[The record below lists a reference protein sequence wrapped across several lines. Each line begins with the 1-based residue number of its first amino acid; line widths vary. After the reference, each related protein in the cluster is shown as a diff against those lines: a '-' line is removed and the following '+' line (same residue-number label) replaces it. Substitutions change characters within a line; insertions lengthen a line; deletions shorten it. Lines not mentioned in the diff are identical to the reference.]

1 MDGIINLALRVR
13 RIIFCNKDSNYYILS
28 TDTDDNKNIICIIQT
43 EKKIEVNNIYNF
55 LGEWVNNPKYGKQFS
70 AMGIVSNYKPNRESF
85 TNFLLSL
92 NIKGFKG
99 KKIEKLVN
107 SLTDDEL
114 KELRSNTQIILDKN
128 PKFNLAWYQEI
139 CNSLNEYDDLIDI
152 VSALMNYGIKVNF
165 DIAYNLKEKFGNEL
179 IPTINNNIFKLI
191 NVDSSFTFSKID
203 AGYIYSGKDP
213 YNKLRIFNFLFYKFK
228 HEVRLGKCYLT
239 EQQIINNIVGYFIN
253 YDVNRIIPIANEI
266 LNTYYDIFCII
277 NINGFNR
284 YYLKYVYEKE
294 VAVKNIIMRMVNS
307 PDNDFSSDVII
318 NTDGLDEKQKDV
330 ILSCLKNKISILT
343 GGPGVGKTYTTR
355 AVVDFFK
362 LRGIDFLICA
372 PTGKAAKRSSELT
385 NSTAKTIHRMLKLIN
400 IDEEDTTANDT
411 DILSEYSYLIVEES
425 SMLSLDLMY
434 QLLTRIHSHLKIL
447 FVGDY
452 DQLPPI
458 EAGTPFKDMV
468 ESGIIPTYKL
478 TKIFR
483 QNNKHSLIVEYS
495 HIINKGIPL
504 APEQMFNEQYFADK
518 TIDFLNIIPTKEK
531 RINTIIDLYIDKI
544 NEVRDIKDIQIL
556 IPQRKGDYGTLVIN
570 ELIQKKL
577 LERNI
582 TKETGFK
589 FNVNDKVIVIQN
601 NYDIE
606 VFNGDMGIVK
616 EMNDEYVEVLIDD
629 DIKRIDK
636 NYFKILELSYA
647 ITIHKSQGSE
657 FDAVILPIF
666 PEHNFMLDKQLIYTG
681 MTRAKKLLV
690 LVGYITTFNQGI
702 STNKMSNKQSSLKEM
717 LFIDYNKNKNININN
732 YVIEYNRN

>member
-1 MDGIINLALRVR
+1 MAELTNLTLRVR
-13 RIIFCNKDSNYYILS
+13 RIIFYNKDSNYYILS

-43 EKKIEVNNIYNF
+43 DKKIEVNNIYNF

-107 SLTDDEL
+107 SLTDDDL

-128 PKFNLAWYQEI
+128 PKFNLEWYQEI

-266 LNTYYDIFCII
+266 LNTYYDVFHII

-284 YYLKYVYEKE
+284 YYLKYIYEKE

-307 PDNDFSSDVII
+307 PDNDFNSDIVI
-318 NTDGLDEKQKDV
+318 NTEGLDEKQKEV

-362 LRGIDFLICA
+362 LRGISFLICA

-411 DILSEYSYLIVEES
+411 SILSNYSYLIVEES

-434 QLLTRIHSHLKIL
+434 QLLTRIHSRLKIL

-458 EAGTPFKDMV
+458 DAGTPFKDMI

-504 APEQMFNEQYFADK
+504 TPEQIFNEQYFTDK
-518 TIDFLNIIPTKEK
+518 NIDFLNIMPTKEQ

-556 IPQRKGDYGTLVIN
+556 IPQKKGDYGTLVIN

-589 FNVNDKVIVIQN
+589 FNINDKVIVVQN
-601 NYDIE
+601 NYEIE
-606 VFNGDMGIVK
+606 VFNGDMGIVQK
-616 EMNDEYVEVLIDD
+616 INDEYVEVLIDD
-629 DIKRIDK
+629 DVKRIPR

-657 FDAVILPIF
+657 FDAVILPVF

-681 MTRAKKLLV
+681 MTRAKKLLI
-690 LVGYITTFNQGI
+690 LIGYLTTFNQGI
-702 STNKMSNKQSSLKEM
+702 SINKMYNKQSSLREM
-717 LFIDYNKNKNININN
+717 LLIDYNKNKNINN

>member
-1 MDGIINLALRVR
+1 MAELTNLTLRVR
-13 RIIFCNKDSNYYILS
+13 RIIFYNKDSNYYILS

-43 EKKIEVNNIYNF
+43 DKKIEVNNIYNF

-107 SLTDDEL
+107 SLTDDDL

-128 PKFNLAWYQEI
+128 PKFNLEWYQEI

-239 EQQIINNIVGYFIN
+239 EQQIINNIVGYFVN

-266 LNTYYDIFCII
+266 LNTYYDVFHII

-307 PDNDFSSDVII
+307 PDNDFNSDIVI
-318 NTDGLDEKQKDV
+318 NTEGLDEKQKEV

-362 LRGIDFLICA
+362 LRGISFLICA

-411 DILSEYSYLIVEES
+411 SILSNYSYLIVEES

-434 QLLTRIHSHLKIL
+434 QLLTRIHSRLKIL

-458 EAGTPFKDMV
+458 DAGTPFKDMI

-504 APEQMFNEQYFADK
+504 TPEQMFNEQYFTDK
-518 TIDFLNIIPTKEK
+518 NIDFLNIMPTKEQ

-556 IPQRKGDYGTLVIN
+556 IPQKKGDYGTLVIN

-589 FNVNDKVIVIQN
+589 FNINDKVIVVQN
-601 NYDIE
+601 NYEIE
-606 VFNGDMGIVK
+606 VFNGDMGIVQK
-616 EMNDEYVEVLIDD
+616 INDEYVEVLIDD
-629 DIKRIDK
+629 DVKRIPR

-657 FDAVILPIF
+657 FDAVILPVF

-681 MTRAKKLLV
+681 MTRAKKLLI
-690 LVGYITTFNQGI
+690 LIGYLTTFNQGI
-702 STNKMSNKQSSLKEM
+702 SINKMYNKQSSLREM
-717 LFIDYNKNKNININN
+717 LLIDYNKNKNINN

>member
-1 MDGIINLALRVR
+1 MAELTNLTLRVR
-13 RIIFCNKDSNYYILS
+13 RIIFYNKDSNYYILS

-43 EKKIEVNNIYNF
+43 DKKIEVNNIYNF

-107 SLTDDEL
+107 SLTDDDL

-128 PKFNLAWYQEI
+128 PKFNLEWYQEI

-266 LNTYYDIFCII
+266 LNTYYDVFHII

-307 PDNDFSSDVII
+307 PDNDFNSDIVI
-318 NTDGLDEKQKDV
+318 NTEGLDEKQKEV

-362 LRGIDFLICA
+362 LRGISFLICA

-411 DILSEYSYLIVEES
+411 SILSNYSYLIVEES

-434 QLLTRIHSHLKIL
+434 QLLTRIHSRLKIL

-458 EAGTPFKDMV
+458 DAGTPFKDMI

-504 APEQMFNEQYFADK
+504 TPEQMFNEQYFTDK
-518 TIDFLNIIPTKEK
+518 NIDFLNIMPTKEQ

-556 IPQRKGDYGTLVIN
+556 IPQKKGDYGTLVIN

-589 FNVNDKVIVIQN
+589 FNINDKVIVVQN
-601 NYDIE
+601 NYEIE
-606 VFNGDMGIVK
+606 VFNGDMGIVQK
-616 EMNDEYVEVLIDD
+616 INDEYVEVLIDD
-629 DIKRIDK
+629 DVKRIPR

-657 FDAVILPIF
+657 FDAVILPVF

-681 MTRAKKLLV
+681 MTRAKKLLI
-690 LVGYITTFNQGI
+690 LIGYLTTFNQGI
-702 STNKMSNKQSSLKEM
+702 SINKMYNKQSSLREM
-717 LFIDYNKNKNININN
+717 LLIDYNKNKNINN

>member
-1 MDGIINLALRVR
+1 MAELTNLTLRVR
-13 RIIFCNKDSNYYILS
+13 RIIFYNKDSNYYILS

-43 EKKIEVNNIYNF
+43 DKKIEVNNIYNF

-107 SLTDDEL
+107 SLTDDDL

-128 PKFNLAWYQEI
+128 PKFNLEWYQEI

-239 EQQIINNIVGYFIN
+239 EQQIINNIVGYFVN

-266 LNTYYDIFCII
+266 LNTYYDVFYVA

-294 VAVKNIIMRMVNS
+294 VTIKNIIMRMVNS
-307 PDNDFSSDVII
+307 PDNDFNSDIVI
-318 NTDGLDEKQKDV
+318 NTEGLDEKQKEV

-362 LRGIDFLICA
+362 LRGISFLICA

-411 DILSEYSYLIVEES
+411 SILSNYSYLIVEES

-434 QLLTRIHSHLKIL
+434 QLLTRIHSRLKIL

-458 EAGTPFKDMV
+458 DAGTPFKDMI

-504 APEQMFNEQYFADK
+504 TPEQMFNEQYFTDK
-518 TIDFLNIIPTKEK
+518 NIDFLNIMPTKEQ

-556 IPQRKGDYGTLVIN
+556 IPQKKGDYGTLVIN

-589 FNVNDKVIVIQN
+589 FNINDKVIVVQN
-601 NYDIE
+601 NYEIE
-606 VFNGDMGIVK
+606 VFNGDMGIVQK
-616 EMNDEYVEVLIDD
+616 INDEYVEVLIDD
-629 DIKRIDK
+629 DVKRIPR

-657 FDAVILPIF
+657 FDAVILPVF

-681 MTRAKKLLV
+681 MTRAKKLLI
-690 LVGYITTFNQGI
+690 LIGYLTTFNQGI
-702 STNKMSNKQSSLKEM
+702 SINKMYNKQSSLREM
-717 LFIDYNKNKNININN
+717 LLIDYNKNKNINN

>member
-1 MDGIINLALRVR
+1 MAELTNLTLRVR
-13 RIIFCNKDSNYYILS
+13 RIIFYNKDSNYYILS

-43 EKKIEVNNIYNF
+43 DKKIEVNNIYNF

-107 SLTDDEL
+107 SLTDDDL

-128 PKFNLAWYQEI
+128 PKFNLEWYQEI

-266 LNTYYDIFCII
+266 LNTYYDVFHII

-284 YYLKYVYEKE
+284 YYLKYIYEKE

-307 PDNDFSSDVII
+307 PDNDFNSDIVI
-318 NTDGLDEKQKDV
+318 NTEGLDEKQKEV

-362 LRGIDFLICA
+362 LRGISFLICA

-411 DILSEYSYLIVEES
+411 SILSNYSYLIVEES

-434 QLLTRIHSHLKIL
+434 QLLTRIHSRLKIL

-458 EAGTPFKDMV
+458 DAGTPFKDMI

-504 APEQMFNEQYFADK
+504 TPEQMFNEQYFTDK
-518 TIDFLNIIPTKEK
+518 NIDFLNIMPTKEQ

-556 IPQRKGDYGTLVIN
+556 IPQKKGDYGTLVIN

-589 FNVNDKVIVIQN
+589 FNINDKVIVVQN
-601 NYDIE
+601 NYEIE
-606 VFNGDMGIVK
+606 VFNGDMGIVQK
-616 EMNDEYVEVLIDD
+616 INDEYVEVLIDD
-629 DIKRIDK
+629 DVKRIPR

-657 FDAVILPIF
+657 FDAVILPVF

-681 MTRAKKLLV
+681 MTRAKKLLI
-690 LVGYITTFNQGI
+690 LIGYLTTFNQGI
-702 STNKMSNKQSSLKEM
+702 SINKMYNKQSSLREM
-717 LFIDYNKNKNININN
+717 LLIDYNKNKNINN

>member
-1 MDGIINLALRVR
+1 MDGIINLALRVK
-13 RIIFCNKDSNYYILS
+13 RIIFYNKDSNYYILS
-28 TDTDDNKNIICIIQT
+28 TINEKDDNIICIIQT
-43 EKKIEVNNIYNF
+43 DKKIETNNIYNF

-92 NIKGFKG
+92 NIKGFKD
-99 KKIEKLVN
+99 KKIKNLVN

-128 PKFNLAWYQEI
+128 PKFNLEWYQEI

-191 NVDSSFTFSKID
+191 NVDPSFTFSKID

-253 YDVNRIIPIANEI
+253 YDINRIISIANEI

-294 VAVKNIIMRMVNS
+294 VAVKNIILRMVNS
-307 PDNDFSSDVII
+307 PDNDFNSDIVI
-318 NTDGLDEKQKDV
+318 NTDGLDEKQKEV

-355 AVVDFFK
+355 AVVDFLK

-411 DILSEYSYLIVEES
+411 SILSNYSYLIVEES

-434 QLLTRIHSHLKIL
+434 QLLTRLHSHLKIL

-458 EAGTPFKDMV
+458 DAGTPFKDMI

-504 APEQMFNEQYFADK
+504 TPEQMFNEQYFTDK
-518 TIDFLNIIPTKEK
+518 NIDFLNIMPTKEQ

-570 ELIQKKL
+570 EIIQKKL
-577 LERNI
+577 LEKGI
-582 TKETGFK
+582 TRETGFK
-589 FNVNDKVIVIQN
+589 FNINDKVIVVQN
-601 NYDIE
+601 NYEIE
-606 VFNGDMGIVK
+606 VFNGDMGIVQK
-616 EMNDEYVEVLIDD
+616 INDEYVEVLIDD
-629 DIKRIDK
+629 DVKRIPR

-681 MTRAKKLLV
+681 MTRAKKLLI
-690 LVGYITTFNQGI
+690 LIGYLTTFNQGI
-702 STNKMSNKQSSLKEM
+702 SINKMYNKQSSLREM
-717 LFIDYNKNKNININN
+717 LLIDYNKNKNINN
-732 YVIEYNRN
+732 YVIEYN

>member
-1 MDGIINLALRVR
+1 MAELTNLTLRVR
-13 RIIFCNKDSNYYILS
+13 RIIFYNKDSNYYILS

-43 EKKIEVNNIYNF
+43 DKKIEVNNIYNF

-107 SLTDDEL
+107 SLTDDDL

-128 PKFNLAWYQEI
+128 PKFNLEWYQEI

-239 EQQIINNIVGYFIN
+239 EQQIINNIVGYFVN

-266 LNTYYDIFCII
+266 LNTYYDVFHII

-307 PDNDFSSDVII
+307 PDNDFNSDIVI
-318 NTDGLDEKQKDV
+318 NTEGLDEKQKEV

-362 LRGIDFLICA
+362 LRGISFLICA

-411 DILSEYSYLIVEES
+411 SILSNYSYLIVEES

-434 QLLTRIHSHLKIL
+434 QLLTRIHSRLKIL

-458 EAGTPFKDMV
+458 DAGTPFKDMI

-504 APEQMFNEQYFADK
+504 TPEQMFNEQYFTDK
-518 TIDFLNIIPTKEK
+518 NIDFLNIMPTKEQ

-556 IPQRKGDYGTLVIN
+556 IPQKKGDYGTLVIN

-582 TKETGFK
+582 TRETGFK
-589 FNVNDKVIVIQN
+589 FNINDKVIVVQN
-601 NYDIE
+601 NYEIE
-606 VFNGDMGIVK
+606 VFNGDMGIVQK
-616 EMNDEYVEVLIDD
+616 INDEYVEVLIDD
-629 DIKRIDK
+629 DVKRIPR

-657 FDAVILPIF
+657 FDAVILPVF

-681 MTRAKKLLV
+681 MTRAKKLLI
-690 LVGYITTFNQGI
+690 LIGYLTTFNQGI
-702 STNKMSNKQSSLKEM
+702 SINKMYNKQSSLREM
-717 LFIDYNKNKNININN
+717 LLIDYNKNKNINN

>member
-1 MDGIINLALRVR
+1 MAELTNLTLRVR
-13 RIIFCNKDSNYYILS
+13 RIIFYNKDSNYYILS

-43 EKKIEVNNIYNF
+43 DKKIEVNNIYNF

-107 SLTDDEL
+107 SLTDDDL

-128 PKFNLAWYQEI
+128 PKFNLEWYQEI

-266 LNTYYDIFCII
+266 LNTYYDVFHII

-284 YYLKYVYEKE
+284 YYLKYIYEKE

-307 PDNDFSSDVII
+307 PDNDFNSDIVI
-318 NTDGLDEKQKDV
+318 NTEGLDEKQKEV

-362 LRGIDFLICA
+362 LRGISFLICA

-411 DILSEYSYLIVEES
+411 SILSNYSYLIVEES

-434 QLLTRIHSHLKIL
+434 QLLTRIHNRLKIL

-458 EAGTPFKDMV
+458 DAGTPFKDMI

-504 APEQMFNEQYFADK
+504 TPEQMFNEQYFTDK
-518 TIDFLNIIPTKEK
+518 NIDFLNIMPTKEQ

-556 IPQRKGDYGTLVIN
+556 IPQKKGDYGTLVIN

-589 FNVNDKVIVIQN
+589 FNINDKVIVVQN
-601 NYDIE
+601 NYEIE
-606 VFNGDMGIVK
+606 VFNGDMGIVQK
-616 EMNDEYVEVLIDD
+616 INDEYVEVLIDD
-629 DIKRIDK
+629 DVKRIPR

-657 FDAVILPIF
+657 FDAVILPVF

-681 MTRAKKLLV
+681 MTRAKKLLI
-690 LVGYITTFNQGI
+690 LIGYLTTFNQGI
-702 STNKMSNKQSSLKEM
+702 SINKMYNKQSSLREM
-717 LFIDYNKNKNININN
+717 LLIDYNKNKNINN

>member
-1 MDGIINLALRVR
+1 MAELTNLTLRVR
-13 RIIFCNKDSNYYILS
+13 RIIFYNKDSNYYILS

-43 EKKIEVNNIYNF
+43 DKKIEVNNIYNF

-107 SLTDDEL
+107 SLTDDDL

-128 PKFNLAWYQEI
+128 PKFNLEWYQEI

-152 VSALMNYGIKVNF
+152 VSALMNYGIKINF
-165 DIAYNLKEKFGNEL
+165 DIAFNLKEKFGNEL

-239 EQQIINNIVGYFIN
+239 EQQIINNIVGYFVN

-266 LNTYYDIFCII
+266 LNTYYDVFHII

-284 YYLKYVYEKE
+284 YYLKYIYEKE
-294 VAVKNIIMRMVNS
+294 VTIKNIIMRMVNS
-307 PDNDFSSDVII
+307 PDNDFNSDIVI
-318 NTDGLDEKQKDV
+318 NTEGLDEKQKEV

-362 LRGIDFLICA
+362 LRGISFLICA

-411 DILSEYSYLIVEES
+411 SILSNYSYLIVEES

-434 QLLTRIHSHLKIL
+434 QLLTRIHSRLKIL

-458 EAGTPFKDMV
+458 DAGTPFKDMI

-504 APEQMFNEQYFADK
+504 TPEQMFNEQYFTDK
-518 TIDFLNIIPTKEK
+518 NIDFLNIMPTKEQ

-556 IPQRKGDYGTLVIN
+556 IPQKKGDYGTLVIN

-582 TKETGFK
+582 TRETGFK
-589 FNVNDKVIVIQN
+589 FNINDKVIVVQN
-601 NYDIE
+601 NYEIE
-606 VFNGDMGIVK
+606 VFNGDMGIVQK
-616 EMNDEYVEVLIDD
+616 INDEYVEVLIDD
-629 DIKRIDK
+629 DVKRIPR

-657 FDAVILPIF
+657 FDAVILPVF

-681 MTRAKKLLV
+681 MTRAKKLLI
-690 LVGYITTFNQGI
+690 LIGYLTTFNQGI
-702 STNKMSNKQSSLKEM
+702 SINKMYNKQSSLREM
-717 LFIDYNKNKNININN
+717 LLIDYNKNKNINN

>member
-1 MDGIINLALRVR
+1 MAELTNLTLRVR
-13 RIIFCNKDSNYYILS
+13 RIIFYNKDSNYYILS

-43 EKKIEVNNIYNF
+43 DKKIEVNNIYNF

-107 SLTDDEL
+107 SLTDDDL

-128 PKFNLAWYQEI
+128 PKFNLEWYQEI

-253 YDVNRIIPIANEI
+253 YDVNRIIPITNEI
-266 LNTYYDIFCII
+266 LNTYYDVFHII

-284 YYLKYVYEKE
+284 YYLKYIYEKE

-307 PDNDFSSDVII
+307 PDNDFNSDIVI
-318 NTDGLDEKQKDV
+318 NTEGLDEKQKEV

-362 LRGIDFLICA
+362 LRGISFLICA

-411 DILSEYSYLIVEES
+411 SILSNYSYLIVEES

-434 QLLTRIHSHLKIL
+434 QLLTRIHSRLKIL

-458 EAGTPFKDMV
+458 DAGTPFKDMI

-504 APEQMFNEQYFADK
+504 TPEQMFNEQYFTDK
-518 TIDFLNIIPTKEK
+518 NIDFLNIMPTKEQ

-556 IPQRKGDYGTLVIN
+556 IPQKKGDYGTLVIN

-589 FNVNDKVIVIQN
+589 FNINDKVIVVQN
-601 NYDIE
+601 NYEIE
-606 VFNGDMGIVK
+606 VFNGDMGIVQK
-616 EMNDEYVEVLIDD
+616 INDEYVEVLIDD
-629 DIKRIDK
+629 DVKRIPR

-657 FDAVILPIF
+657 FDAVILPVF

-681 MTRAKKLLV
+681 MTRAKKLLI
-690 LVGYITTFNQGI
+690 LIGYLTTFNQGI
-702 STNKMSNKQSSLKEM
+702 SINKMYNKQSSLREM
-717 LFIDYNKNKNININN
+717 LLIDYNKNKNINN

>member
-13 RIIFCNKDSNYYILS
+13 RIIFYNKDSNYYILS

-43 EKKIEVNNIYNF
+43 DKKIETNNIYNF

-92 NIKGFKG
+92 NIKGFKD
-99 KKIEKLVN
+99 KKIKNLVN

-128 PKFNLAWYQEI
+128 PKFNLEWYQEI

-191 NVDSSFTFSKID
+191 NVDPSFTFSKID

-239 EQQIINNIVGYFIN
+239 EQQIINNIVGYFVN
-253 YDVNRIIPIANEI
+253 YDVNRIIPITNEI

-294 VAVKNIIMRMVNS
+294 VAVKNIILRMVNS
-307 PDNDFSSDVII
+307 PDNDFNSDIVI
-318 NTDGLDEKQKDV
+318 NTDGLDEKQKEV

-355 AVVDFFK
+355 AVVDFLK

-411 DILSEYSYLIVEES
+411 SILSNYSYLIVEES

-434 QLLTRIHSHLKIL
+434 QLLTRLHSHLKIL

-458 EAGTPFKDMV
+458 DAGTPFKDMI

-504 APEQMFNEQYFADK
+504 TPEQMFNEQYFTDK
-518 TIDFLNIIPTKEK
+518 NIDFLNIMPTKEQ

-570 ELIQKKL
+570 EIIQKKL
-577 LERNI
+577 LEKGI
-582 TKETGFK
+582 TRETGFK
-589 FNVNDKVIVIQN
+589 FNINDKVIVVQN
-601 NYDIE
+601 NYEIE
-606 VFNGDMGIVK
+606 VFNGDMGIVQK
-616 EMNDEYVEVLIDD
+616 INDEYVEVLIDD
-629 DIKRIDK
+629 DVKRIPR

-681 MTRAKKLLV
+681 MTRAKKLLI
-690 LVGYITTFNQGI
+690 LIGYLTTFNQGI
-702 STNKMSNKQSSLKEM
+702 SINKMYNKQSSLREM
-717 LFIDYNKNKNININN
+717 LLIDYNKNKNINN

>member
-13 RIIFCNKDSNYYILS
+13 RIIFYNKDSNYYILS
-28 TDTDDNKNIICIIQT
+28 TINEKDDNIICIIQT
-43 EKKIEVNNIYNF
+43 DKKIETNNIYNF

-92 NIKGFKG
+92 NIKGFKD
-99 KKIEKLVN
+99 KKIKNLVN

-128 PKFNLAWYQEI
+128 PKFNLEWYQEI

-191 NVDSSFTFSKID
+191 NVDPSFTFSKID

-239 EQQIINNIVGYFIN
+239 EQQIINNIVGYFVN
-253 YDVNRIIPIANEI
+253 YDVNRIIPITNEI

-294 VAVKNIIMRMVNS
+294 VAVKNIILRMVNS
-307 PDNDFSSDVII
+307 PDNDFNSDIVI
-318 NTDGLDEKQKDV
+318 NTDGLDEKQKEV

-355 AVVDFFK
+355 AVVDFLK

-411 DILSEYSYLIVEES
+411 SILSNYSYLIVEES

-434 QLLTRIHSHLKIL
+434 QLLTRLHSHLKIL

-458 EAGTPFKDMV
+458 DAGTPFKDMI

-504 APEQMFNEQYFADK
+504 TPEQMFNEQYFTDK
-518 TIDFLNIIPTKEK
+518 NIDFLNIMPTKEQ

-570 ELIQKKL
+570 EIIQKKL
-577 LERNI
+577 LEKGI
-582 TKETGFK
+582 TRETGFK
-589 FNVNDKVIVIQN
+589 FNINDKIIVVQN
-601 NYDIE
+601 NYEIE
-606 VFNGDMGIVK
+606 VFNGDMGIVQK
-616 EMNDEYVEVLIDD
+616 INDEYVEVLIDD
-629 DIKRIDK
+629 DVKRIPR

-681 MTRAKKLLV
+681 MTRAKKLLI
-690 LVGYITTFNQGI
+690 LIGYLTTFNQGI
-702 STNKMSNKQSSLKEM
+702 SINKMYNKQSSLREM
-717 LFIDYNKNKNININN
+717 LLIDYNKNKNINN

>member
-1 MDGIINLALRVR
+1 MDGIINLALRVK
-13 RIIFCNKDSNYYILS
+13 RIIFYNKDSNYYILS
-28 TDTDDNKNIICIIQT
+28 TINEKDDNIICIIQT
-43 EKKIEVNNIYNF
+43 DKKIETNNIYNF

-92 NIKGFKG
+92 NIKGFKD
-99 KKIEKLVN
+99 KKIKNLVN

-191 NVDSSFTFSKID
+191 NVDPSFTFSKID

-253 YDVNRIIPIANEI
+253 YDINRIISIANEI

-294 VAVKNIIMRMVNS
+294 VAVKNIILRMVNS

-318 NTDGLDEKQKDV
+318 NTDGLDEKQKEV

-355 AVVDFFK
+355 AVVDFLK

-411 DILSEYSYLIVEES
+411 SILSNYSYLIVEES

-434 QLLTRIHSHLKIL
+434 QLLTRLHSHLKIL

-458 EAGTPFKDMV
+458 DAGTPFKDMI

-504 APEQMFNEQYFADK
+504 TPEQMFNEQYFTDK
-518 TIDFLNIIPTKEK
+518 NIDFLNIMPTKEQ

-570 ELIQKKL
+570 EIIQKKL
-577 LERNI
+577 LEKGI
-582 TKETGFK
+582 TRETGFK
-589 FNVNDKVIVIQN
+589 FNINDKIIVVQN
-601 NYDIE
+601 NYEIE
-606 VFNGDMGIVK
+606 VFNGDMGIVQK
-616 EMNDEYVEVLIDD
+616 INDEYVEVLIDD
-629 DIKRIDK
+629 DVKRIPR

-681 MTRAKKLLV
+681 MTRAKKLLI
-690 LVGYITTFNQGI
+690 LIGYLTTFNQGI
-702 STNKMSNKQSSLKEM
+702 SINKMYNKQSSLREM
-717 LFIDYNKNKNININN
+717 LLIDYNKNKNINN
-732 YVIEYNRN
+732 YAIEYN

>member
-1 MDGIINLALRVR
+1 MAELTNLTLRVR
-13 RIIFCNKDSNYYILS
+13 RIIFYNKDSNYYILS

-43 EKKIEVNNIYNF
+43 DKKIEVNNIYNF

-107 SLTDDEL
+107 SLTDDDL

-128 PKFNLAWYQEI
+128 PKFNLEWYQEI

-266 LNTYYDIFCII
+266 LNTYYDVFYVA

-307 PDNDFSSDVII
+307 PDNDFNSDIVI
-318 NTDGLDEKQKDV
+318 NTEGLDEKQKEV

-362 LRGIDFLICA
+362 LRGISFLICA

-411 DILSEYSYLIVEES
+411 SILSNYSYLIVEES

-434 QLLTRIHSHLKIL
+434 QLLTRIHNRLKIL

-458 EAGTPFKDMV
+458 DAGTPFKDMI

-504 APEQMFNEQYFADK
+504 TPEQMFNEQYFTDK
-518 TIDFLNIIPTKEK
+518 NIDFLNIMPTKEQ

-556 IPQRKGDYGTLVIN
+556 IPQKKGDYGTLVIN

-589 FNVNDKVIVIQN
+589 FNINDKVIVVQN
-601 NYDIE
+601 NYEIE
-606 VFNGDMGIVK
+606 VFNGDMGIVQK
-616 EMNDEYVEVLIDD
+616 INDEYVEVLIDD
-629 DIKRIDK
+629 DVKRIPR

-657 FDAVILPIF
+657 FDAVILPVF

-681 MTRAKKLLV
+681 MTRAKKLLI
-690 LVGYITTFNQGI
+690 LIGYLTTFNQGI
-702 STNKMSNKQSSLKEM
+702 SINKMYNKQSSLREM
-717 LFIDYNKNKNININN
+717 LLIDYNKNKNINN

>member
-1 MDGIINLALRVR
+1 MAELTNLTLRVR
-13 RIIFCNKDSNYYILS
+13 RIIFYNKDSNYYILS

-43 EKKIEVNNIYNF
+43 DKKIEVNNIYNF

-107 SLTDDEL
+107 SLTDDDL

-128 PKFNLAWYQEI
+128 PKFNLEWYQEI

-239 EQQIINNIVGYFIN
+239 EQQIINNIVGYFVN

-266 LNTYYDIFCII
+266 LNTYYDVFYVV

-307 PDNDFSSDVII
+307 PDNDFNSDIVI
-318 NTDGLDEKQKDV
+318 NTEGLDEKQKDV

-362 LRGIDFLICA
+362 LRGISFLICA

-411 DILSEYSYLIVEES
+411 SILSNYSYLIVEES

-434 QLLTRIHSHLKIL
+434 QLLTRIHSRLKIL

-458 EAGTPFKDMV
+458 DAGTPFKDMI

-504 APEQMFNEQYFADK
+504 TPEQMFNEQYFTDK
-518 TIDFLNIIPTKEK
+518 NIDFLNIMPTKEQ

-556 IPQRKGDYGTLVIN
+556 IPQKKGDYGTLVIN

-589 FNVNDKVIVIQN
+589 FNINDKVIVVQN
-601 NYDIE
+601 NYEIE
-606 VFNGDMGIVK
+606 VFNGDMGIVQK
-616 EMNDEYVEVLIDD
+616 INDEYVEVLIDD
-629 DIKRIDK
+629 DVKRIPR

-657 FDAVILPIF
+657 FDAVILPVF

-681 MTRAKKLLV
+681 MTRAKKLLI
-690 LVGYITTFNQGI
+690 LIGYLTTFNQGI
-702 STNKMSNKQSSLKEM
+702 SINKMYNKQSSLREM
-717 LFIDYNKNKNININN
+717 LLIDYNKNKNINN

>member
-1 MDGIINLALRVR
+1 MAELTNLTLRVR
-13 RIIFCNKDSNYYILS
+13 RIIFYNKDSNYYILS

-43 EKKIEVNNIYNF
+43 EKKIETNNIYNF

-107 SLTDDEL
+107 SLTDDDL

-128 PKFNLAWYQEI
+128 PKFNLEWYQEI

-239 EQQIINNIVGYFIN
+239 EQQIINNIVGYFVN

-266 LNTYYDIFCII
+266 LNTYYDVFHII

-307 PDNDFSSDVII
+307 PDNDFNSDIVI
-318 NTDGLDEKQKDV
+318 NTEGLDEKQKEV

-362 LRGIDFLICA
+362 LRGISFLICA

-411 DILSEYSYLIVEES
+411 SILSNYSYLIVEES

-434 QLLTRIHSHLKIL
+434 QLLTRIHSRLKIL

-458 EAGTPFKDMV
+458 EAGTPFKDMI

-504 APEQMFNEQYFADK
+504 TPEQMFNEQYFTDK
-518 TIDFLNIIPTKEK
+518 NIDFLNIMPTKEQ

-556 IPQRKGDYGTLVIN
+556 IPQKKGDYGTLVIN

-589 FNVNDKVIVIQN
+589 FNINDKVIVVQN
-601 NYDIE
+601 NYEIE
-606 VFNGDMGIVK
+606 VFNGDMGIVQK
-616 EMNDEYVEVLIDD
+616 INDEYVEVLIDD
-629 DIKRIDK
+629 DVKRIPR

-657 FDAVILPIF
+657 FDAVILPVF

-681 MTRAKKLLV
+681 MTRAKKLLI
-690 LVGYITTFNQGI
+690 LIGYLTTFNQGI
-702 STNKMSNKQSSLKEM
+702 SINKMYNKQSSLREM
-717 LFIDYNKNKNININN
+717 LLIDYNKNKNINN

>member
-1 MDGIINLALRVR
+1 MDGIINLALRVK
-13 RIIFCNKDSNYYILS
+13 RIIFYNKDSNYYILS
-28 TDTDDNKNIICIIQT
+28 TINEKDDNIICIIQT
-43 EKKIEVNNIYNF
+43 DKKIETNNIYNF

-92 NIKGFKG
+92 NIKGFKD
-99 KKIEKLVN
+99 KKIKNLVN

-191 NVDSSFTFSKID
+191 NVDPSFTFSKID

-253 YDVNRIIPIANEI
+253 YDINRIISIANEI

-294 VAVKNIIMRMVNS
+294 VAVKNIILRMVNS

-318 NTDGLDEKQKDV
+318 NTDGLDEKQKEV

-355 AVVDFFK
+355 AVVDFLK

-411 DILSEYSYLIVEES
+411 SILSNYSYLIVEES

-434 QLLTRIHSHLKIL
+434 QLLTRLHSHLKIL

-458 EAGTPFKDMV
+458 DAGTPFKDMI

-504 APEQMFNEQYFADK
+504 TPEQMFNEQYFTDK
-518 TIDFLNIIPTKEK
+518 NIDFLNIMPTKEQ

-570 ELIQKKL
+570 EIIQKKL
-577 LERNI
+577 LEKGI
-582 TKETGFK
+582 TRETGFK
-589 FNVNDKVIVIQN
+589 FNINDKVIVVQN
-601 NYDIE
+601 NYEIE
-606 VFNGDMGIVK
+606 VFNGDMGIVQK
-616 EMNDEYVEVLIDD
+616 INDEYVEVLIDD
-629 DIKRIDK
+629 DVKRIPR

-681 MTRAKKLLV
+681 MTRAKKLLI
-690 LVGYITTFNQGI
+690 LIGYLTTFNQGI
-702 STNKMSNKQSSLKEM
+702 SINKMYNKQSSLREM
-717 LFIDYNKNKNININN
+717 LLIDYNKNKNINN
-732 YVIEYNRN
+732 YAIEYN

>member
-1 MDGIINLALRVR
+1 MAELTNLTLRVR
-13 RIIFCNKDSNYYILS
+13 RIIFYNKDSNYYILS

-43 EKKIEVNNIYNF
+43 DKKIEVNNIYNF

-107 SLTDDEL
+107 SLTDDDL

-128 PKFNLAWYQEI
+128 PKFNLEWYQEI

-266 LNTYYDIFCII
+266 LNTYYDVFYVA

-307 PDNDFSSDVII
+307 PDNDFNSDIVI
-318 NTDGLDEKQKDV
+318 NTEGLDEKQKEV

-362 LRGIDFLICA
+362 LRGISFLICA

-400 IDEEDTTANDT
+400 IDEEDTTANNT
-411 DILSEYSYLIVEES
+411 SILSNYSYLIVEES

-434 QLLTRIHSHLKIL
+434 QLLTRIHSRLKIL

-458 EAGTPFKDMV
+458 DAGTPFKDMI

-504 APEQMFNEQYFADK
+504 TPEQMFNEQYFTDK
-518 TIDFLNIIPTKEK
+518 NIDFLNIMPTKEQ

-556 IPQRKGDYGTLVIN
+556 IPQKKGDYGTLVIN

-589 FNVNDKVIVIQN
+589 FNINDKVIVVQN
-601 NYDIE
+601 NYEIE
-606 VFNGDMGIVK
+606 VFNGDMGIVQK
-616 EMNDEYVEVLIDD
+616 INDEYVEVLIDD
-629 DIKRIDK
+629 DVKRIPR

-657 FDAVILPIF
+657 FDAVILPVF

-681 MTRAKKLLV
+681 MTRAKKLLI
-690 LVGYITTFNQGI
+690 LIGYLTTFNQGI
-702 STNKMSNKQSSLKEM
+702 SINKMYNKQSSLREM
-717 LFIDYNKNKNININN
+717 LLIDYNKNKNINN

>member
-13 RIIFCNKDSNYYILS
+13 RIIFYNKDSNYYILS

-43 EKKIEVNNIYNF
+43 DKKIEVNNIYNF

-107 SLTDDEL
+107 SLTDDDL

-128 PKFNLAWYQEI
+128 PKFNLEWYQEI

-239 EQQIINNIVGYFIN
+239 EQQIINNIVGYFVN

-266 LNTYYDIFCII
+266 LNTYYDVFHII

-284 YYLKYVYEKE
+284 YYLKYIYEKE

-307 PDNDFSSDVII
+307 PDNDFNSDIVI
-318 NTDGLDEKQKDV
+318 NTEGLDEKQKEV

-362 LRGIDFLICA
+362 LRGISFLICA

-411 DILSEYSYLIVEES
+411 SILSNYSYLIVEES

-434 QLLTRIHSHLKIL
+434 QLLTRIHSRLKIL

-458 EAGTPFKDMV
+458 DAGTPFKDMI

-504 APEQMFNEQYFADK
+504 TPEQMFNEQYFTDK
-518 TIDFLNIIPTKEK
+518 NIDFLNIMPTKEQ

-556 IPQRKGDYGTLVIN
+556 IPQKKGDYGTLVIN

-589 FNVNDKVIVIQN
+589 FNINDKVIVVQN
-601 NYDIE
+601 NYEIE
-606 VFNGDMGIVK
+606 VFNGDMGIVQK
-616 EMNDEYVEVLIDD
+616 INDEYVEVLIDD
-629 DIKRIDK
+629 DVKRIPR

-657 FDAVILPIF
+657 FDAVILPVF

-681 MTRAKKLLV
+681 MTRAKKLLI
-690 LVGYITTFNQGI
+690 LIGYLTTFNQGI
-702 STNKMSNKQSSLKEM
+702 SINKMYNKQSSLREM
-717 LFIDYNKNKNININN
+717 LLIDYNKNKNINN

>member
-1 MDGIINLALRVR
+1 MAELTNLTLRVK
-13 RIIFCNKDSNYYILS
+13 RIIFYNKDSNYYILS

-43 EKKIEVNNIYNF
+43 DKKIEVNNIYNF

-107 SLTDDEL
+107 SLTDDDL

-128 PKFNLAWYQEI
+128 PKFNLEWYQEI

-266 LNTYYDIFCII
+266 LNTYYDVFHII

-284 YYLKYVYEKE
+284 YYLKYIYEKE

-307 PDNDFSSDVII
+307 PDNDFNSDIVI
-318 NTDGLDEKQKDV
+318 NTEGLDEKQKEV

-362 LRGIDFLICA
+362 LRGISFLICA

-411 DILSEYSYLIVEES
+411 SILSNYSYLIVEES

-434 QLLTRIHSHLKIL
+434 QLLTRIHSRLKIL

-458 EAGTPFKDMV
+458 DAGTPFKDMI

-504 APEQMFNEQYFADK
+504 TPEQMFNEQYFTDK
-518 TIDFLNIIPTKEK
+518 NIDFLNIMPTKEQ

-556 IPQRKGDYGTLVIN
+556 IPQKKGDYGTLVIN

-589 FNVNDKVIVIQN
+589 FNINDKVIVVQN
-601 NYDIE
+601 NYEIE
-606 VFNGDMGIVK
+606 VFNGDMGIVQK
-616 EMNDEYVEVLIDD
+616 INDEYVEVLIDD
-629 DIKRIDK
+629 DVKRIPR

-657 FDAVILPIF
+657 FDAVILPVF

-681 MTRAKKLLV
+681 MTRAKKLLI
-690 LVGYITTFNQGI
+690 LIGYLTTFNQGI
-702 STNKMSNKQSSLKEM
+702 SINKMYNKQSSLREM
-717 LFIDYNKNKNININN
+717 LLIDYNKNKNINN

>member
-1 MDGIINLALRVR
+1 MAELTNLTLRVR
-13 RIIFCNKDSNYYILS
+13 RIIFYNKDSNYYILS

-43 EKKIEVNNIYNF
+43 DKKIEVNNIYNF

-107 SLTDDEL
+107 SLTDDDL

-128 PKFNLAWYQEI
+128 PKFNLEWYQEI

-165 DIAYNLKEKFGNEL
+165 DIAFNLKEKFGNEL

-239 EQQIINNIVGYFIN
+239 EQQIINNIVGYFVN

-266 LNTYYDIFCII
+266 LNTYYDVFHII

-284 YYLKYVYEKE
+284 YYLKYIYEKE
-294 VAVKNIIMRMVNS
+294 VTIKNIIMRMVNS
-307 PDNDFSSDVII
+307 PDNDFNSDIVI
-318 NTDGLDEKQKDV
+318 NTEGLDEKQKDV

-362 LRGIDFLICA
+362 LRGISFLICA

-411 DILSEYSYLIVEES
+411 SILSNYSYLIVEES

-434 QLLTRIHSHLKIL
+434 QLLTRIHSRLKIL

-458 EAGTPFKDMV
+458 DAGTPFKDMI

-504 APEQMFNEQYFADK
+504 TPEQMFNEQYFTDK
-518 TIDFLNIIPTKEK
+518 NIDFLNIMPTKEQ

-556 IPQRKGDYGTLVIN
+556 IPQKKGDYGTLVIN

-589 FNVNDKVIVIQN
+589 FNINDKVIVVQN
-601 NYDIE
+601 NYEIE
-606 VFNGDMGIVK
+606 VFNGDMGIVQK
-616 EMNDEYVEVLIDD
+616 INDEYVEVLIDD
-629 DIKRIDK
+629 DVKRIPR

-657 FDAVILPIF
+657 FDAVILPVF

-681 MTRAKKLLV
+681 MTRAKKLLI
-690 LVGYITTFNQGI
+690 LIGYLTTFNQGI
-702 STNKMSNKQSSLKEM
+702 SINKMYNKQSSLREM
-717 LFIDYNKNKNININN
+717 LLIDYNKNKNINN

>member
-1 MDGIINLALRVR
+1 MAELTNLTLRVR
-13 RIIFCNKDSNYYILS
+13 RIIFYNKDSNYYILS

-43 EKKIEVNNIYNF
+43 DKKIEVNNIYNF

-107 SLTDDEL
+107 SLTDDDL

-128 PKFNLAWYQEI
+128 PKFNLEWYQEI

-165 DIAYNLKEKFGNEL
+165 DIAFNLKEKFGNEL

-239 EQQIINNIVGYFIN
+239 EQQIINNIVGYFVN

-266 LNTYYDIFCII
+266 LNTYYDVFYVA

-294 VAVKNIIMRMVNS
+294 VTIKNIIMRMVNS
-307 PDNDFSSDVII
+307 PDNDFNSDIVI
-318 NTDGLDEKQKDV
+318 NTEGLDEKQKEV

-362 LRGIDFLICA
+362 LRGISFLICA

-411 DILSEYSYLIVEES
+411 SILSNYSYLIVEES

-434 QLLTRIHSHLKIL
+434 QLLTRIHSRLKIL

-458 EAGTPFKDMV
+458 DAGTPFKDMI

-504 APEQMFNEQYFADK
+504 TPEQMFNEQYFTDK
-518 TIDFLNIIPTKEK
+518 NIDFLNIMPTKEQ

-556 IPQRKGDYGTLVIN
+556 IPQKKGDYGTLVIN

-589 FNVNDKVIVIQN
+589 FNINDKVIVVQN
-601 NYDIE
+601 NYEIE
-606 VFNGDMGIVK
+606 VFNGDMGIVQK
-616 EMNDEYVEVLIDD
+616 INDEYVEVLIDD
-629 DIKRIDK
+629 DVKRIPR

-657 FDAVILPIF
+657 FDAVILPVF

-681 MTRAKKLLV
+681 MTRAKKLLI
-690 LVGYITTFNQGI
+690 LIGYLTTFNQGI
-702 STNKMSNKQSSLKEM
+702 SINKMYNKQSSLREM
-717 LFIDYNKNKNININN
+717 LLIDYNKNKNINN

>member
-1 MDGIINLALRVR
+1 MAELTNLTLRVR
-13 RIIFCNKDSNYYILS
+13 RIIFYNKDSNYYILS

-43 EKKIEVNNIYNF
+43 DKKIEVNNIYNF

-107 SLTDDEL
+107 SLTDDDL

-128 PKFNLAWYQEI
+128 PKFNLEWYQEI

-253 YDVNRIIPIANEI
+253 YDVNRIIPITNEI
-266 LNTYYDIFCII
+266 LNTYYDVFHII

-307 PDNDFSSDVII
+307 PDNDFNSDIVI
-318 NTDGLDEKQKDV
+318 NTEGLDEKQKEV

-362 LRGIDFLICA
+362 LRGISFLICA

-411 DILSEYSYLIVEES
+411 SILSNYSYLIVEES

-434 QLLTRIHSHLKIL
+434 QLLTRIHSRLKIL

-458 EAGTPFKDMV
+458 DAGTPFKDMI

-504 APEQMFNEQYFADK
+504 TPEQMFNEQYFTDK
-518 TIDFLNIIPTKEK
+518 NIDFLNIMPTKEQ

-556 IPQRKGDYGTLVIN
+556 IPQKKGDYGTLVIN

-589 FNVNDKVIVIQN
+589 FNINDKVIVVQN
-601 NYDIE
+601 NYEIE
-606 VFNGDMGIVK
+606 VFNGDMGIVQK
-616 EMNDEYVEVLIDD
+616 INDEYVEVLIDD
-629 DIKRIDK
+629 DVKRIPR

-657 FDAVILPIF
+657 FDAVILPVF

-681 MTRAKKLLV
+681 MTRAKKLLI
-690 LVGYITTFNQGI
+690 LIGYLTTFNQGI
-702 STNKMSNKQSSLKEM
+702 SINKMYNKQSSLREM
-717 LFIDYNKNKNININN
+717 LLIDYNKNKNINN